1 MAYRTNILEQTVEY
15 QSLDVLRLKTG
26 QVVQITDESIDIWAT
41 AESHQRGDESN
52 LTACLLLLAETANED
67 LLSNPYWTSHNIPT
81 AVALHYDKAG
91 WQPHCTGGGC
101 DYPIY
106 EFGPPLDSKSG
117 GRRWEIWASH
127 HNDSGAPD
135 SPNEPVWAHL
145 YDMEIDSNSTWWS
158 LQFDS
163 SAALTDFVARFSGA
177 PEEAKYSVDVEQI
190 LAPFFASEFNSDR
203 NDNEHRWNNID
214 LPISRFYRHHK
225 WDYNVTGGGCNYPA
239 LWFGPVRKDADG
251 NDARH
256 LIMVGMEE
264 DVGMAPEDITKPV
277 GAVLYDECLRDQAGE
292 TEYIREFPS
301 SLALI
306 NYVRTFDLETEK
318 GVADIIADWHI
329 NSEICKIG

>member
-1 MAYRTNILEQTVEY
+1 MAFDTNIREQTVEY
-15 QSLDVLRLKTG
+15 QNLDRILLKNGHVVLIG
-26 QVVQITDESIDIWAT
+26 DESIDVWKT
-41 AESHQRGDESN
+41 EKLESDGHGCDYSVPFGE
-52 LTACLLLLAETANED
+52 ETANED
-67 LLSNPYWTSHNIPT
+67 LLNNPYWSSHCILP

-106 EFGPPLDSKSG
+106 EFGPPLDSKPDE
-117 GRRWEIWASH
+117 RRWEIWASH
-127 HNDSGAPD
+127 HIDSGAPH

-203 NDNEHRWNNID
+203 DENEHRWNNID
-214 LPISRFYRHHK
+214 LPISRFYGHHG

>member
-1 MAYRTNILEQTVEY
+1 MADRTNILEQTVEY

-41 AESHQRGDESN
+41 AESHQRGDESHQI
-52 LTACLLLLAETANED
+52 CFAELVSHIAHPIYT
-67 LLSNPYWTSHNIPT
+67 NPYWTSHNILP

-91 WQPHCTGGGC
+91 WAPHCTGGGC
-101 DYPIY
+101 N
-106 EFGPPLDSKSG
+106 F
-117 GRRWEIWASH
+117 
-127 HNDSGAPD
+127 
-135 SPNEPVWAHL
+135 
-145 YDMEIDSNSTWWS
+145 
-158 LQFDS
+158 
-163 SAALTDFVARFSGA
+163 
-177 PEEAKYSVDVEQI
+177 
-190 LAPFFASEFNSDR
+190 
-203 NDNEHRWNNID
+203 
-214 LPISRFYRHHK
+214 
-225 WDYNVTGGGCNYPA
+225 PA
-239 LWFGPVRKDADG
+239 LWFGPERKDADG

-264 DVGMAPEDITKPV
+264 DVGVAPEDITKPV
-277 GAVLYDECLRDQAGE
+277 AAILYDECLRGQAGE

>member
-1 MAYRTNILEQTVEY
+1 MAFDTNIREQTVEY
-15 QSLDVLRLKTG
+15 QNLDRILLKNGHVVLIG
-26 QVVQITDESIDIWAT
+26 DESIDVWKT
-41 AESHQRGDESN
+41 EKLESDGHGCDYSVPFGE
-52 LTACLLLLAETANED
+52 ETANED
-67 LLSNPYWTSHNIPT
+67 LLNNPYWTSHNILP

-91 WQPHCTGGGC
+91 WAPHCTGGGC

-145 YDMEIDSNSTWWS
+145 YDMEIDSGCTWWS

-190 LAPFFASEFNSDR
+190 LAPFFASEFNSGD
-203 NDNEHRWNNID
+203 EHRWNNID
-214 LPISRFYRHHK
+214 LPISRFYGHHK

-239 LWFGPVRKDADG
+239 LWFGPERKDADG

-264 DVGMAPEDITKPV
+264 DVGVAPEDITKPV
-277 GAVLYDECLRDQAGE
+277 AAILYDECLRGQAGE

>member
-1 MAYRTNILEQTVEY
+1 MAFDTNIREQTVEY
-15 QSLDVLRLKTG
+15 QNLDRILLKNGHVVLIG
-26 QVVQITDESIDIWAT
+26 DESIDVWKT
-41 AESHQRGDESN
+41 EKLESDGHGCDYSVPFGE
-52 LTACLLLLAETANED
+52 ETANED
-67 LLSNPYWTSHNIPT
+67 LLTNPYWTSHNIPA

-91 WQPHCTGGGC
+91 WEPHCTGGGC
-101 DYPIY
+101 DYPIF
-106 EFGPPLDSKSG
+106 EFGEPLDSKSG
-117 GRRWEIWASH
+117 GTRWEIWACH

-135 SPNEPVWAHL
+135 SPTDPVWAQL
-145 YDMEIDSNSTWWS
+145 YDMEIDDQSTWWS

-190 LAPFFASEFNSDR
+190 LAPFFASEFNSD
-203 NDNEHRWNNID
+203 DEDEQRWNNID
-214 LPISRFYRHHK
+214 LPISRFYGHHK
-225 WDYNVTGGGCNYPA
+225 WDYNVTGGGCNFPA
-239 LWFGPVRKDADG
+239 LWFGPERKDADG
-251 NDARH
+251 NDGRH

-264 DVGMAPEDITKPV
+264 DVGVAPEDITKPV
-277 GAVLYDECLRDQAGE
+277 AAILYDECLRGQAGE

-318 GVADIIADWHI
+318 GVADIIADWHM